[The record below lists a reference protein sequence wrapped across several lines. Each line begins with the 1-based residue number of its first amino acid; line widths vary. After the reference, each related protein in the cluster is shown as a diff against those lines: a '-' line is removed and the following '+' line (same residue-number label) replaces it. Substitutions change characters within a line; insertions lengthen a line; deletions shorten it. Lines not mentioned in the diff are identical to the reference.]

1 MATYKGFSTISDSS
15 QKKFTLTDNGLIK
28 QDLMNALMT
37 RRGSRVMQPN
47 FGCIVWEKLFDN
59 LTATDLNEIGDNIT
73 LIVQSDPRLSLQSLD
88 ITPGI
93 NSITVTLGVQYNINN
108 ELDQLILNFNSNGST
123 LNNF

>member
-93 NSITVTLGVQYNINN
+93 NSITVTLGVQYNTNN

>member
-59 LTATDLNEIGDNIT
+59 LTTTDLNEIGDNIT